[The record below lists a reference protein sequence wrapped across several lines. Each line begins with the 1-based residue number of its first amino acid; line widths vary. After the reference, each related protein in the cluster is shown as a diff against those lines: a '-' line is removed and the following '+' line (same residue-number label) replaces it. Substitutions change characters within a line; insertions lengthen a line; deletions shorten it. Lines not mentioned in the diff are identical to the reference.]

1 MVQHTTP
8 SDRGCSPRPQRPESL
23 GRLEW
28 IVADPDQAAS
38 VSVVEI
44 PALLVQIASIQAIL
58 LSRLAVSS
66 NGAKT
71 QGPPADDR
79 FLTAEEAAP
88 IMNVTP
94 RWMYR
99 KARSLPF
106 TRRINRKTLR
116 FSEQGLRRYMASRKA

>member
-1 MVQHTTP
+1 M
-8 SDRGCSPRPQRPESL
+8 SEKASL
-23 GRLEW
+23 EQ
-28 IVADPDQAAS
+28 IVGNPGQAAS
-38 VSVVEI
+38 VSVEEI

-66 NGAKT
+66 NGSKT
-71 QGPPADDR
+71 QASAVDDR
-79 FLTAEEAAP
+79 LLTAEEAAP

-106 TRRINRKTLR
+106 TCRINRKTLR
-116 FSEQGLRRYMASRKA
+116 FSEVGLRRYMASRKA